1 LVAKYIPHYAS
12 AVRIPFWLHNILKP
26 IGKFTMKL
34 DYSELENGIRF
45 IKLEGRLDLNGT
57 YSIEVQFVNRC
68 AGDGVRVLVDLS
80 GVSYVSSVGI
90 PMLVNTAKSVIS
102 RGGKMAFL
110 NPQENVMKVLD
121 LVGIPNLIPIYND
134 PQTALA
140 ELK

>member
-1 LVAKYIPHYAS
+1 
-12 AVRIPFWLHNILKP
+12 
-26 IGKFTMKL
+26 MKL
-34 DYSELENGIRF
+34 DYSELENGIRL

-68 AGDGVRVLVDLS
+68 AGEGVRVLVDLS

-90 PMLVNTAKSVIS
+90 PMLVNTAKSVVS

-121 LVGIPNLIPIYND
+121 LVGISSVIPIYNN
-134 PQTALA
+134 QQAAL
-140 ELK
+140 EGLR